1 MPLPAMLAVA
11 VGLFLLVVAAVQM
24 WAGRARGADA
34 GD

>member
-1 MPLPAMLAVA
+1 MPLPVMLAVA
-11 VGLFLLVVAAVQM
+11 VGLFLLVVAAVRM